1 MKKTISILFILV
13 LLLTGIHSTGEA
25 ALSGNLVLVPD
36 AKVIH
41 GNAELA
47 GELRADR
54 AKVSGLIKLTPWLE
68 IGGEVSSSGQYNET
82 NFSPLAK
89 VLIINE
95 YNYGLD
101 LASGIRDQDLYFTAA
116 KTFDYGIKGHLGLG
130 NGNMGGLF
138 VGVTKVLNTKDIQI
152 SERGSR
158 QESVVSSIPP
168 IRVTAEYYNQ
178 SFNFG
183 ARANIDNTLIADFSI
198 LNLNEFKVGLS
209 YNF

>member
-36 AKVIH
+36 AKVIY
-41 GNAELA
+41 GNGELA
-47 GELRADR
+47 GEISSNRG
-54 AKVSGLIKLTPWLE
+54 KISGLVKLTPWLE
-68 IGGEVSSSGQYNET
+68 IGGAISSGGQYSET

-89 VLIINE
+89 ILIINE

-101 LASGIRDQDLYFTAA
+101 LASGIRDKDLYFTAA
-116 KTFDYGIKGHLGLG
+116 KTFDYGVKGHLGLG

-138 VGVTKVLNTKDIQI
+138 VGITKVFDTQDIQI
-152 SERGSR
+152 SKKGSR
-158 QESVVSSIPP
+158 QDSVVSSIPP
-168 IRVTAEYYNQ
+168 IRLSAEYYNQ

-183 ARANIDNTLIADFSI
+183 VRANVNNMLIADLSVVD
-198 LNLNEFKVGLS
+198 LNEFKAGLS
-209 YNF
+209 YSF